1 MESNNVSER
10 NISLEKQL
18 SQKESTN
25 QEQEQETKIVTDT
38 KPNDLDLE
46 PPNKESDSP
55 KVKPEDQ
62 EPTKE
67 PDVNQ
72 ENQEVDQNIEKVEES
87 TTDNYQE
94 DNCNLESFFQD
105 IKQFLSDLSSYKKEE
120 KNETDVV
127 VVAVVAGEEEDSKK
141 NDDDD
146 KKEGENNEKVLSV
159 DIPAFVEK
167 FLDIFAERIVEY
179 ETVDEE
185 KGKRRQVVEDDL
197 QFLRA
202 VNQVGK
208 LKQYLAEFIADPN
221 NRTLVNHIG
230 AIHQR
235 AMSYL
240 EDEFRVLLEGY
251 RSNNEAL
258 LEQQQQEE
266 QQGADR
272 STLPDS
278 DDLTNDN
285 VNERIVQDDNFLGY
299 ADDVLA
305 NLNRIANEM
314 ITGGYESECCQVY
327 TITRRRAFDECLDR
341 MGFEKTSI
349 DEVQKMQWEALEN
362 VIPAWIKTFKDCANI
377 YFSKERDLAKA
388 VFSDCP
394 SISSCLFSN
403 LVRGVMIQL
412 LNFTEGIAMVKRS
425 TEKLFKFLDM
435 YETLRDSITAMD
447 GLLPEECEIELKTE
461 LNMAKTRIGEAT
473 ISIFCELE
481 NSIKSDTGK
490 TPVPGGAVHPLTRY
504 TMNYLKYACEY
515 MATLEQVFKLHSKI
529 ERADSSSRSNFEG
542 ETTQGY
548 NHNPPPENR
557 SPFSVQ
563 MMAVMDLLE

>member
-1 MESNNVSER
+1 
-10 NISLEKQL
+10 
-18 SQKESTN
+18 
-25 QEQEQETKIVTDT
+25 
-38 KPNDLDLE
+38 
-46 PPNKESDSP
+46 
-55 KVKPEDQ
+55 
-62 EPTKE
+62 
-67 PDVNQ
+67 
-72 ENQEVDQNIEKVEES
+72 
-87 TTDNYQE
+87 
-94 DNCNLESFFQD
+94 
-105 IKQFLSDLSSYKKEE
+105 
-120 KNETDVV
+120 
-127 VVAVVAGEEEDSKK
+127 
-141 NDDDD
+141 
-146 KKEGENNEKVLSV
+146 
-159 DIPAFVEK
+159 
-167 FLDIFAERIVEY
+167 
-179 ETVDEE
+179 
-185 KGKRRQVVEDDL
+185 
-197 QFLRA
+197 
-202 VNQVGK
+202 
-208 LKQYLAEFIADPN
+208 
-221 NRTLVNHIG
+221 
-230 AIHQR
+230 
-235 AMSYL
+235 
-240 EDEFRVLLEGY
+240 
-251 RSNNEAL
+251 
-258 LEQQQQEE
+258 
-266 QQGADR
+266 
-272 STLPDS
+272 
-278 DDLTNDN
+278 
-285 VNERIVQDDNFLGY
+285 
-299 ADDVLA
+299 
-305 NLNRIANEM
+305 M

-461 LNMAKTRIGEAT
+461 LNMAKTTIGEAT

-504 TMNYLKYACEY
+504 TMNYSKYACEY